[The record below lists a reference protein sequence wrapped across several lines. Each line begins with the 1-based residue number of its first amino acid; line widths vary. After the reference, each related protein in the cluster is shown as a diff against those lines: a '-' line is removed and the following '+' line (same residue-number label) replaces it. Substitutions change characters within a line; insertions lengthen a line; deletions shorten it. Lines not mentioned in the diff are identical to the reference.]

1 MVAELARQ
9 TEVPQLP
16 FPDDCA
22 VRRMHGEG
30 VLLLGGGR
38 ALLLQIA
45 HPAVAA
51 GVANHSNYHTERWR
65 RLLRTLRPM
74 HEIVFGDREQAL
86 AAVRGIN
93 RIHTRV
99 SGPGYDARDPA
110 LLLWVLATLIDTSL
124 VMRERFVGPVT
135 PEEAEAYYADM
146 CRLGV
151 LLDVPPS
158 ALPPDLATFRVYFE
172 STLASLEV
180 SEAGRGIA
188 RELLKLTPTSWPAIA
203 PLRLL
208 TAGLLPESMRAQFSL
223 GWGPKRERTLR
234 ILQGLSRAIV
244 SRLPRRLRRPPWFL
258 MPSRP

>member
-1 MVAELARQ
+1 
-9 TEVPQLP
+9 
-16 FPDDCA
+16 
-22 VRRMHGEG
+22 
-30 VLLLGGGR
+30 
-38 ALLLQIA
+38 
-45 HPAVAA
+45 
-51 GVANHSNYHTERWR
+51 
-65 RLLRTLRPM
+65 
-74 HEIVFGDREQAL
+74 
-86 AAVRGIN
+86 
-93 RIHTRV
+93 
-99 SGPGYDARDPA
+99 
-110 LLLWVLATLIDTSL
+110 VLATLIDTSL

-234 ILQGLSRAIV
+234 IFQGFSRAIV
-244 SRLPRRLRRPPWFL
+244 SRLPRRLRQPPWFL